1 MPVPVPIVAGTAIRG
16 IAANMMMRNVLE
28 RHPNAFLIT
37 LANFGVTLPLHRSQG
52 HIHDDIAKGLEAQGL
67 PPDSPLVLVGHSQGG
82 LAVLRYA
89 ADHPDQ
95 VLHVFSIGVPWHGA
109 TTAGRISRLMRFTR
123 LDLTPGLTDMA
134 PNSPFLTHLHE
145 TVPAIADRVTNIF
158 STHEVFMQPY
168 TAAYIDVPGVTNIL
182 IAPEDEFRRH
192 MESYPDYP
200 VDDLIVRRT
209 NHLGEMSAPELR
221 GRIWAK
227 VDEVTAE
234 HYGGDH
240 PSTEDAAEPPPQP
253 S

>member
-1 MPVPVPIVAGTAIRG
+1 MPVAVPIIAGTAIRG
-16 IAANMMMRNVLE
+16 IAATLMMRSVLA

-52 HIHDDIAKGLEAQGL
+52 HIHDDIVKGLQAQGRA
-67 PPDSPLVLVGHSQGG
+67 PDSPMVLVGHSQGG
-82 LAVLRYA
+82 LAALRYA

-109 TTAGRISRLMRFTR
+109 RTAGRVSHFMRLAR

-134 PNSPFLTHLHE
+134 PASPFLTHLHE
-145 TVPAIADRVTNIF
+145 DVPTIADRVTNIF

-182 IAPEDEFRRH
+182 ISPGDEYRHH
-192 MESYPDYP
+192 MERYPDYP
-200 VDDLIVRRT
+200 VDDLIMRKT

-221 GRIWAK
+221 GYIWAK
-227 VDEVTAE
+227 VDELSAE
-234 HYGGDH
+234 NNLDG
-240 PSTEDAAEPPPQP
+240 
-253 S
+253 